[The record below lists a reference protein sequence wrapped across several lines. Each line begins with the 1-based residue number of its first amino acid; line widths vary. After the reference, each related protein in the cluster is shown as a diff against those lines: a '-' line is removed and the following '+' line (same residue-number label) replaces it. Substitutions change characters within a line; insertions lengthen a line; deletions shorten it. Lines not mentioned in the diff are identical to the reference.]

1 MNIKYITF
9 LFSCLLLFLLFP
21 SCGDND
27 TTTDYTSS
35 SKDAQIYS
43 FSITAIAPISED
55 SVQRAQDSIRFIRVG
70 KTKFAIDQV
79 AGVIYNP
86 DSLMY
91 GTVLDSVKVAIT
103 FNGSYQPAKVLV
115 TTPDSVNGYVWNL
128 EDSISFAKLPVK
140 LTVTSPSGNL
150 KTYNIDI
157 RTHKIDPD
165 TLLWKQM
172 TSYPSTFGESKTLLL
187 KDSAFYTYGISG
199 SSALLY
205 TSSKSSTLSWTK
217 QTLSGF
223 SSNVKPESIFLM
235 NGVFYALDQT
245 GNSYSS
251 AKGLDWKK
259 LTTTKTL
266 TSILGVLPAAN
277 RADDQLLVTY
287 NNGGKY
293 YFGKTK
299 DLITITEVSS
309 ISVSPYDN
317 QVPSNFPLQKA
328 ASYTSITTNKNK
340 RMLILTAGIS
350 SGGVELP
357 YTWLI
362 KDSDDGL
369 EMSPFIKNTL
379 FKGAGLSNFVYGDNL
394 YALSNNQF
402 YISVLWGEL
411 WTIAP
416 NKQKFDPAI
425 AARTGQTAIVDAN
438 NFIWIFG
445 GVSEGNKGLSDV
457 WRGRLNSLIP

>member
-1 MNIKYITF
+1 MNIKYITY
-9 LFSCLLLFLLFP
+9 LFSGLLLFLLFP
-21 SCGDND
+21 SCSDND

-35 SKDAQIYS
+35 GSKDAQIYS
-43 FSITAIAPISED
+43 FSITAIAPISKD

-86 DSLMY
+86 DSLLY

-103 FNGSYQPAKVLV
+103 FNPSYQPSKVLV
-115 TTPDSVNGYVWNL
+115 TTPDSINGYVWNL
-128 EDSISFAKLPVK
+128 TDSISFAKLPVTF
-140 LTVTSPSGNL
+140 TVTSQSGNL
-150 KTYNIDI
+150 KTYDIDI

-165 TLLWKQM
+165 TMLWQKM
-172 TSYPSTFGESKTLLL
+172 TSYPSVFGESKTLL
-187 KDSAFYTYGISG
+187 KDNSFYTYAISG
-199 SSALLY
+199 NSALLY
-205 TSSKSSTLSWTK
+205 SSDKSSTLSWAK

-223 SSNVKPESIFLM
+223 PANVKPESIFLL

-245 GNSYSS
+245 GSSYKS
-251 AKGLDWKK
+251 ANGKDWVK
-259 LTTTKTL
+259 LTSGKVL
-266 TSILGVLPAAN
+266 TSILGVLPADDRAN
-277 RADDQLLVTY
+277 DQLLVTY
-287 NNGGKY
+287 YSGDGY

-299 DLITITEVSS
+299 DLITISEVAD

-317 QVPSNFPLQKA
+317 KVPSNFPLQKA
-328 ASYTSITTNKNK
+328 ASYTSFTTNKNK
-340 RMLILTAGIS
+340 RMLILTGGAS
-350 SGGVELP
+350 STGTALA

-362 KDSDDGL
+362 KDSSDGL

-402 YISVLWGEL
+402 YISALWGES
-411 WTIAP
+411 WVIAP
-416 NKQKFDPAI
+416 NKQKFDSAI
-425 AARTGQTAIVDAN
+425 TARTGQTAIVDSN

-445 GVSEGNKGLSDV
+445 GVSANKGVSDV
-457 WRGRLNSLIP
+457 WRGRLNSLIR